1 MRRNILSLDKIY
13 EYIDSLS
20 LFCESEINKDMIL
33 WGHLEST
40 THADEIVYLK
50 EWISQRILWIDENI
64 PGNCEYYENIQSK
77 NLIMITDI
85 LGRSV
90 IPKYNIPLFYI
101 YDDRTVEKKIIFE

>member
-1 MRRNILSLDKIY
+1 MLDV
-13 EYIDSLS
+13 DSLS

-33 WGHLEST
+33 WGHFVST

-90 IPKYNIPLFYI
+90 IPKSNMPLFYI
-101 YDDRTVEKKIIFE
+101 YCDGTVEKKIILK